1 MTEALPG
8 VAMSEAG
15 TCARSCVALTKVVVR
30 VTPFQRIVDPL
41 TNPLPDTVSVNPG
54 PPPIADAGDSAVN
67 DGTGLSTT
75 GTMTVGLVA
84 ARVYPPFG

>member
-15 TCARSCVALTKVVVR
+15 ICARSCVALRKVVVR
-30 VTPFQRIVDPL
+30 FTPFQRIVDPL

-54 PPPIADAGDSAVN
+54 PPPLADAGDSAVN
-67 DGTGLSTT
+67 DGTGLATT
-75 GTMTVGLVA
+75 GTVTAGLVA